1 MKCEEFITGFLESD
15 DFSNINLKM
24 RLHMLRCANCK
35 QEAHKMTAMMK
46 DLRETSPYRINSSV
60 SNIIMSQILVQESF
74 KESRI
79 TWGKWL
85 LIGAVIF
92 FSLFLIN
99 FSDSFIWLKS
109 EFGANFTVP
118 VSIVLGSIFTLY
130 AIIVTGINYESM
142 QSVITNYLK
151 KLYKY

>member
-15 DFSNINLKM
+15 DFTNINLKM
-24 RLHMLRCANCK
+24 RLHMLKCLNCK
-35 QEAHKMTAMMK
+35 KEAHKMTAIMK
-46 DLRETSPYRINSSV
+46 DLRKTSPYRINSSV
-60 SNIIMSQILVQESF
+60 SNIIMSQILAKESF

-109 EFGANFTVP
+109 EFGANFTIP
-118 VSIVLGSIFTLY
+118 LSIVLGLVFTLY
-130 AIIVTGINYESM
+130 AIIVTGINYKSM
-142 QSVITNYLK
+142 QSVINTYLK
-151 KLYKY
+151 KL